1 MGALSYITLSIA
13 LVYLHFSGT
22 FATIDTSM
30 IFSLVA
36 ITFIIMLSS
45 EYIQKHRF
53 NSQHKT
59 PVVFAS
65 LSPSYFYLTKSTL
78 FRFVALFVPFYLAYF
93 IIQNHTYFVSNSDFE
108 PTKIFFGY
116 LMWIFLLL
124 GPVYIFLSL
133 KYRGD
138 SKYEFNDY
146 ALLTLAG
153 VRSLWR
159 RIFLKNTT
167 THLYRN
173 RRVKKVFLVYL
184 VNFFWLTLMSRFFA
198 GEFHNF
204 SESMTTL
211 ISGESAT
218 KEWFGQVRDW
228 YFTLF
233 HLLFIVD
240 VGIALI
246 GYAFASRWLDNRTK
260 SVETTPLG
268 WFVALACYPPFNTF
282 LSNNFVHYDG
292 LDTHDIITSDWAI
305 TVILISLLILYT
317 IYVWATIALG
327 FKFSNL
333 TNRGIINAGPYRY
346 IRHPAYAAKNI
357 AWLIDFTYVY
367 TNIWATL
374 AFFIWNGIYVVRA
387 LTEERHLSKDPAYRT
402 YQKKVKYRFIP
413 RII

>member
-1 MGALSYITLSIA
+1 
-13 LVYLHFSGT
+13 
-22 FATIDTSM
+22 
-30 IFSLVA
+30 
-36 ITFIIMLSS
+36 
-45 EYIQKHRF
+45 
-53 NSQHKT
+53 
-59 PVVFAS
+59 
-65 LSPSYFYLTKSTL
+65 
-78 FRFVALFVPFYLAYF
+78 
-93 IIQNHTYFVSNSDFE
+93 
-108 PTKIFFGY
+108 
-116 LMWIFLLL
+116 
-124 GPVYIFLSL
+124 
-133 KYRGD
+133 
-138 SKYEFNDY
+138 
-146 ALLTLAG
+146 
-153 VRSLWR
+153 
-159 RIFLKNTT
+159 
-167 THLYRN
+167 
-173 RRVKKVFLVYL
+173 
-184 VNFFWLTLMSRFFA
+184 
-198 GEFHNF
+198 
-204 SESMTTL
+204 MTTL

-218 KEWFGQVRDW
+218 KEGFEQVRDW

-374 AFFIWNGIYVVRA
+374 AFFLWNSIYVVRA
-387 LTEERHLSKDPAYRT
+387 LTEERHLSRDPAYRT
-402 YQKKVKYRFIP
+402 YQKEVKYRFIP
-413 RII
+413 GII